1 MDGALAA
8 APPEVAPD
16 TVRVAR
22 IVHGSDAEGPGRRT
36 AVWVQGCTIRCP
48 GCFNPHLWASGGPIT
63 DTDRFVDETLHRA
76 LATGAQGI
84 TLLGGEPFEQ
94 AAPLARVAE
103 HFRAAGLSV
112 MTFTGYTLSCLTHWA
127 DHRVDIA
134 ALLAATDLLADGPYL
149 AERPERRRPWIG
161 STNQGLHDLT
171 GRYSE
176 LLTSITALPDRIEV
190 RVGTD
195 GTIAVNG
202 WADTDALDAFL
213 SCLGR
218 RADRP
223 TASLRIRSE
232 TAVHLGAERA

>member
-1 MDGALAA
+1 M
-8 APPEVAPD
+8 
-16 TVRVAR
+16 RVAR
-22 IVHGSDAEGPGRRT
+22 IVHGTDGEGPGRRT

-63 DTDRFVDETLHRA
+63 DTDRFADETLHRA
-76 LATGAQGI
+76 VGAGAQGI

-103 HFRAAGLSV
+103 HFRDAGLSV
-112 MTFTGYTLSCLTHWA
+112 MTFTGYTLFCLTRWA
-127 DHRVDIA
+127 SQRVDIA

-161 STNQGLHDLT
+161 STNQCLHDLS

-176 LLTSITALPDRIEV
+176 LLTSVTALPDRIEV
-190 RVGTD
+190 RVEVD

-202 WADTDALDAFL
+202 WADADTLDAFL
-213 SCLGR
+213 AGLGR

-232 TAVHLGAERA
+232 AVDHGAERA